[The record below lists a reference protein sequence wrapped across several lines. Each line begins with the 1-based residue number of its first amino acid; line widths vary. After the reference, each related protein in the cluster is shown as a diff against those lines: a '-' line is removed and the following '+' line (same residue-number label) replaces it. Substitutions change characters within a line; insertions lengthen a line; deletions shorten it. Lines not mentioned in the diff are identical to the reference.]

1 MLIERWSNKRSSEDV
16 RWNITDHIHLLALC
30 VDLWPL
36 TLRRSTRLR
45 RTTRVGRVRGRRPSS
60 HRRSPTAWT
69 VFRVQGGHLV
79 CWGHAVSSSR
89 HASCWWWDTLTAG
102 AGGRSQNSGSG
113 QSRRSM
119 FRPRPHNPALSIEFV
134 LREAAALSFL
144 TYNQKQNNA

>member
-1 MLIERWSNKRSSEDV
+1 MLIERWIINAPQKMWDETSLTTYTFWLFVLIS
-16 RWNITDHIHLLALC
+16 
-30 VDLWPL
+30 DLWP
-36 TLRRSTRLR
+36 SGAPP
-45 RTTRVGRVRGRRPSS
+45 VCGGRHVSDESGVAGLPATGDRQRPG
-60 HRRSPTAWT
+60 H